1 MACKL
6 IEEERKINKKIIRT
20 ILLIILLIVIITITI
35 IFHKNIFKN
44 ISWESISVII
54 ACLTLIYSITSNRSE
69 QRKSILI
76 QKNIRDQEQ
85 FEEEIETILDFYPRM
100 IEDYIKGSNLDI
112 RENRNPEDQM
122 IHFDIKS
129 LDTLNALNTKYICE
143 LTNIN
148 NKIDYLYKFHHEYH
162 PEFDKLKIKINDMN
176 QVISNEIN
184 NFSLLVNE
192 CVNNG
197 LGFNYDQSL
206 EKINKRTIYLN
217 TMSNI
222 YQKNISELYELA
234 YNCIEERNELSL
246 K

>member
-6 IEEERKINKKIIRT
+6 IEEERKRNLKIIRN
-20 ILLIILLIVIITITI
+20 ILLIICLIVIATITI

-44 ISWESISVII
+44 ISLENISVII
-54 ACLTLIYSITSNRSE
+54 ACLTLIISIITNSQE
-69 QRKSILI
+69 RKNNITL
-76 QKNIRDQEQ
+76 QKSVRDQEK
-85 FEEEIETILDFYPRM
+85 FEEEIEKILNFYPRM

-112 RENRNPEDQM
+112 RENINPEDRM

-129 LDTLNALNTKYICE
+129 LNILNGLNTKYICE

-148 NKIDYLYKFHHEYH
+148 NKIDYLYKFHNEYH
-162 PEFDKLKIKINDMN
+162 PEFDKLKIKINTIN
-176 QVISNEIN
+176 QEIEQELK

-206 EKINKRTIYLN
+206 EKINKRTIYLS
-217 TMSNI
+217 TMTNI
-222 YQKNISELYELA
+222 YQNNISELYVLA